1 MKAATSV
8 YTSKDIQ
15 FQHQETTRVVTPTN
29 IFHRTILSKW
39 PRDAKSQNKF
49 FSLATIC
56 VGYRLKL
63 GNGQHCCYS
72 CYCLD
77 MVLVRVSCFCSGHT
91 EIRDGF
97 ARVLMSKCG
106 RKNEAA
112 SPRACTRSSAH
123 VHPWHPKV
131 WRHPSHHL
139 QDAELSTRDT
149 HWATPD
155 ETPKS
160 PAKLCLKPPTGH
172 SVTSQRKLC
181 SSHDLQQLDVNKHP
195 RLVQGLELKQPKS
208 AVFSK
213 SILSNDLSSPWAP
226 SPGLSNR
233 RPLPPFLLLL
243 SRRL

>member
-1 MKAATSV
+1 MDNIAAT
-8 YTSKDIQ
+8 
-15 FQHQETTRVVTPTN
+15 
-29 IFHRTILSKW
+29 
-39 PRDAKSQNKF
+39 A
-49 FSLATIC
+49 ATVWIWYLL
-56 VGYRLKL
+56 GYLPFAA
-63 GNGQHCCYS
+63 
-72 CYCLD
+72 
-77 MVLVRVSCFCSGHT
+77 VHT

-97 ARVLMSKCG
+97 ARVLMSKRG
-106 RKNEAA
+106 RKNEAV

-181 SSHDLQQLDVNKHP
+181 SSHDLQQLDVNKP

-213 SILSNDLSSPWAP
+213 SILSN
-226 SPGLSNR
+226 
-233 RPLPPFLLLL
+233 LLWLQVSEAACWNSL
-243 SRRL
+243 V